1 MNYAE
6 YLRRQAKN
14 REKIVGFQN
23 GQDASQVTHKAA
35 ARASGKVETVG
46 AATSYSQIG
55 GSIANVAQTTQS
67 TNSPSGVAVCSSG
80 YSGVANGLANADRS
94 GSVLGAAVH
103 CAVCSDA
110 PSSSPYAVVVPFV
123 APISTWESSSTDPDF
138 PSGMN
143 APGVTKCCKK
153 DYSQLF
159 RDNSE
164 LTRQQGLQ
172 SDLRIKYGLPNKL
185 QGLRGPVVLNR

>member
-6 YLRRQAKN
+6 YLRRQTKN
-14 REKIVGFQN
+14 QQKIIGFQN
-23 GQDASQVTHKAA
+23 GQDASQVTYKAA

-46 AATSYSQIG
+46 AVTSYSQIG

-80 YSGVANGLANADRS
+80 YSGVANGLANADRT

-103 CAVCSDA
+103 CAVCSDV
-110 PSSSPYAVVVPFV
+110 PSSAPYAVVVPCV
-123 APISTWESSSTDPDF
+123 APISTWESSSTDPNF

-159 RDNSE
+159 RDNAE

>member
-35 ARASGKVETVG
+35 ARASRKVNTVG
-46 AATSYSQIG
+46 IATSSSQIG

-67 TNSPSGVAVCSSG
+67 TNSPSGVTVCSSA
-80 YSGVANGLANADRS
+80 YSGVANGLANADRT

-110 PSSSPYAVVVPFV
+110 PSSSPYSVVVPCV
-123 APISTWESSSTDPDF
+123 APISTWESSSTDPNF
-138 PSGMN
+138 PSGVN

-153 DYSQLF
+153 DYSPLF
-159 RDNSE
+159 RDNAE

-172 SDLRIKYGLPNKL
+172 SDVRIKYGLPNKL

>member
-23 GQDASQVTHKAA
+23 GQDASQVTYKAA

-110 PSSSPYAVVVPFV
+110 PSSAPYAVVVPCV
-123 APISTWESSSTDPDF
+123 DPISTWESSSIDPDF

-143 APGVTKCCKK
+143 APGVTRCCKK

-159 RDNSE
+159 RDNAE